1 MFAGHLAMAFGAKS
15 VAPKVPLSLLVGASF
30 GIDILWPIFLLLG
43 IESVTVDPGNTAF
56 TALEFISYPWSHS
69 LLMVLGWGVLLGA
82 LAFRFGI
89 SRKGAIITGSVLV
102 SHWILDWITHRPDL
116 PLWPGGS
123 VTGLGLWNSL
133 IGTYV
138 LEGSFLVFAVFVYL
152 RSVSFKGG
160 QGRIAFYSLLLLVLF
175 IWASQPFSP
184 PPPDAQAVAMVG
196 LTMLLLPFW
205 GMWIERNTV
214 LKDLNAA

>member
-1 MFAGHLAMAFGAKS
+1 MAFGAKS